1 MAALQWDKTGERL
14 YETGTK
20 NVALYV
26 MKDNGT
32 YDYGVAWNG
41 VTGITESPSGAE
53 ATDLW
58 ADDRKYATMRSA
70 EQLGGTITAYM
81 YPDAWK
87 ICDGSANI
95 SDGIIAGQQARRMFA
110 LAFVSTIGNDIAL
123 NDYGEKL
130 HIIYGCTANPSE
142 RAYATINDSPS
153 AIEFSWEF
161 TTTPIEVPDYKPMCS
176 ITIDSKKCD
185 PAVYDLIKS
194 KLFGSGTNIDTN
206 KPTLMLPADI
216 IAAAGSGVT
225 YTYVDIWSDTPDPKP
240 EPDDWGTAY
249 INYYTRSG
257 AGTDE
262 DPYVYTQLVAGADH
276 SWIATDSDYAGPYFE
291 KQIST
296 T

>member
-81 YPDAWK
+81 YPDEWK

-95 SDGIIAGQQARRMFA
+95 ANGIIAGQQARRMFA

-142 RAYATINDSPS
+142 RAYATINDSPT

-161 TTTPIEVPDYKPMCS
+161 TTTPIEVPNFKPMCS

-185 PAVYDLIKS
+185 AAIYDSIKA
-194 KLFGSGTNIDTN
+194 KLFGSGTDKDTN

-225 YTYVDIWSDTPDPKP
+225 YAYVEVET
-240 EPDDWGTAY
+240 EPTEGGVSVWATTY
-249 INYYTRSG
+249 INYYTQSG
-257 AGTDE
+257 TGTEE
-262 DPYVYTQLVAGADH
+262 DPFVYTLVPPQATAPTFAADTYYEKRL
-276 SWIATDSDYAGPYFE
+276 ATN
-291 KQIST
+291 
-296 T
+296 